1 MKKFFFFILIPMLIP
16 ACKSPPVITQTPA
29 PVPVIEVLEP
39 EFEIVSIAIIKGE
52 LINTQ
57 FEAVL
62 KIGNPNEFPVELSTI
77 KYELHGNRMFW
88 ADGIENDI
96 VQIPAKKSGETK
108 FRFSMNFINMNRKLL
123 DDVIALRQVQYN
135 FKGNAV
141 LSASSV
147 RNLPLTMNFNCSGL
161 SEVKQTAD

>member
-1 MKKFFFFILIPMLIP
+1 MKKFLIFILIPMLLP
-16 ACKSPPVITQTPA
+16 ACKSPPKIVENPA
-29 PVPVIEVLEP
+29 VEVLEP
-39 EFEIVSIAIIKGE
+39 EFEIVSISIIKGE

-77 KYELHGNRMFW
+77 KYELYGNRMFW

-96 VQIPAKKSGETK
+96 IRVPAKDSGETK
-108 FRFSMNFINMNRKLL
+108 FRFSMNFINMNRRLL
-123 DDVIALRQVQYN
+123 DDVISMKQVQYD

-141 LSASSV
+141 VKASSL
-147 RNLPLTMNFNCSGL
+147 RAQSFTMDFNCSGL
-161 SEVKQTAD
+161 SEVKQKADD

>member
-1 MKKFFFFILIPMLIP
+1 MKKFLFFLLIPMLIP
-16 ACKSPPVITQTPA
+16 ACKSPPRIAGNSVID
-29 PVPVIEVLEP
+29 VLEP
-39 EFEIVSIAIIKGE
+39 EFEIVSISIIKGD
-52 LINTQ
+52 LINTE

-96 VQIPAKKSGETK
+96 VRVPAKTSGETK
-108 FRFSMNFINMNRKLL
+108 FHFSMNFINMNRRLL
-123 DDVIALRQVQYN
+123 DDVIAMRQVQYN

-141 LSASSV
+141 VRASTARAPSF
-147 RNLPLTMNFNCSGL
+147 TMDFNCSGL
-161 SEVKQTAD
+161 SEVKPKADD